1 MVDGLERQWRDLLK
15 VAHLDIADASA
26 GPLLNRYDVRVVPTF
41 LLLDGQG
48 EVVWRQNGGIPDA
61 DEIETELA
69 RLLAS
74 P

>member
-15 VAHLDIADASA
+15 VAHLVIADAGA

-48 EVVWRQNGGIPDA
+48 EVAWRQNGGIPDA
-61 DEIETELA
+61 DEIEAELA